1 MKENNKHLITITEEE
16 LKSLISEYVNNYLS
30 SDKGNMLIEMAMER
44 KAFKERVEHILPQI
58 IENWCLI
65 YYSRITNTNK
75 KLINHWKSELDAHI
89 SSIIS
94 YQIKGNNSLQKRNKI
109 ILNLCNEL
117 DYNLTQTIAIIV
129 RNKFLKEHL
138 DVKSKEYFET
148 CEQFTN
154 YSDDLIH
161 TLSQYGNVDEVDN
174 YLAKL

>member
-1 MKENNKHLITITEEE
+1 MTEEE
-16 LKSLISEYVNNYLS
+16 LKHLISECVNNYLS
-30 SDKGNMLIEMAMER
+30 SDKGNMLIEMAMKR
-44 KAFKERVEHILPQI
+44 KSFKERVEHILPQI

-75 KLINHWKSELDAHI
+75 KNINHWKSELDAHI

-94 YQIKGNNSLQKRNKI
+94 YQIKGNNSQQKRNKI
-109 ILNLCNEL
+109 ILNLWDEL
-117 DYNLTQTIAIIV
+117 DYNIAQTIAIIV

-154 YSDDLIH
+154 YSNYLIH
-161 TLSQYGNVDEVDN
+161 TLSQYGNVDEVDK